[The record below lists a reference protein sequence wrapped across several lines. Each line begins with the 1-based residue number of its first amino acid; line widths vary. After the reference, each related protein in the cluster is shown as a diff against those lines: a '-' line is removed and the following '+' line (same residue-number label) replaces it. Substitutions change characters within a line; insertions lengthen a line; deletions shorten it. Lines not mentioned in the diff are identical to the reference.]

1 MPDRVQRATDYASKL
16 RREQEIPFMRSVFKA
31 AERFKIDWEDIQKET
46 SRRSAIARHRGGT
59 LIHHPML
66 GPEEPEPELPPKQQE
81 LEFGEP
87 GEVKDYVLKALQQ

>member
-16 RREQEIPFMRSVFKA
+16 RREQEIPFMQSVFKA

-46 SRRSAIARHRGGT
+46 SRRSATVRKRSPT
-59 LIHHPML
+59 LLQP
-66 GPEEPEPELPPKQQE
+66 PEPVPEPEQQE

-87 GEVKDYVLKALQQ
+87 GEVRDYVLKALRQ